1 MLPIDGT
8 VELKGVPTG
17 GSSQSGIPKLLE
29 GAKLAFVLALRQAFA
44 CSLTNESL
52 RYNPDPNQTKMKI
65 YTAHPLTI
73 EFYPSLI
80 VSCTS
85 GDASIRYMV
94 DDYVGEDIP
103 AGKVYYAGQ
112 LSFNVSITI
121 LTNSTLDRERIMDHL
136 IFFVRHLFRDVIHG
150 YNLEYTKNIRI
161 GSENILEV
169 ENKPVYE
176 QTMDI
181 PCYMEYESTVDIN
194 KLDTLRAI
202 DIVDIQAISAS
213 EIEQK

>member
-1 MLPIDGT
+1 MLPIPG
-8 VELKGVPTG
+8 VAELKGIPTG

-29 GAKLAFVLALRQAFA
+29 GAKLAFVLALRQAFSS
-44 CSLTNESL
+44 SLTNESF
-52 RYNPDPNQTKMKI
+52 RYNQDPNLTKLKI
-65 YTAHPLTI
+65 FTAHPLTI

-85 GDASIRYMV
+85 GDASIRYMA
-94 DDYVGEDIP
+94 DDYIGEDIP
-103 AGKVYYAGQ
+103 AGKVFYAGQ
-112 LSFNVSITI
+112 LSFNISLTA
-121 LTNSTLDRERIMDHL
+121 LTNSTLDRERIIDHL

-150 YNLEYTKNIRI
+150 FNLEYTKNIRI

-181 PCYMEYESTVDIN
+181 PCYMEYESIVDIGQ
-194 KLDTLRAI
+194 LDTLRTIDIQDVQTISAI
-202 DIVDIQAISAS
+202 DI
-213 EIEQK
+213 EQK